1 MNNLG
6 ETIASLS
13 ISDNNPLEAAVAE
26 GVKQQSPNA
35 TLEFGETAIGNK
47 KIKKPPLKNLLGMAD
62 PPKTDEDLPDFFNP
76 NDPEEGENILMKFGI
91 NETLLETNNST
102 ENATYATSAIKELVA
117 EATNG
122 LVDIDELQT
131 ADQLMA
137 EEQAKRDQGKL
148 LKKINIY
155 YKR

>member
-1 MNNLG
+1 
-6 ETIASLS
+6 
-13 ISDNNPLEAAVAE
+13 
-26 GVKQQSPNA
+26 
-35 TLEFGETAIGNK
+35 
-47 KIKKPPLKNLLGMAD
+47 MAD

-148 LKKINIY
+148 LKILIIQDFFFLFNILFSLNSQINLL
-155 YKR
+155 